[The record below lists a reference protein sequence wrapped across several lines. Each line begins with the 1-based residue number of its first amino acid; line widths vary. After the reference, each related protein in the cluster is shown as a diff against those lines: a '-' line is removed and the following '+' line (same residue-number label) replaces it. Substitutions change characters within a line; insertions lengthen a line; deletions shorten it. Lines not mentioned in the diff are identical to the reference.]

1 MRGLIEM
8 HRRGITVLPGGDY
21 GFAWTLHRTYAQ
33 DLEHFVK
40 LLGLTLMEAI
50 IAATAGVAKTLHA
63 RERTWEDPRGV
74 LWRLYLD

>member
-1 MRGLIEM
+1 M
-8 HRRGITVLPGGDY
+8 HRRGITVLLGDDY
-21 GFAWTLHRTYAQ
+21 GFARTPHRTYAQ

-50 IAATAGVAKTLHA
+50 ITTTAGVAKIFHA

-74 LWRLYLD
+74 LW